1 MQHVLSMVIEA
12 YKFLMAMKYKP
23 INTEVPGR
31 KRQANENQFV
41 GSPSQPKHSRHE
53 IPISPKPN
61 PNHTSNTILTSNQP
75 TILQSATSSNQKN
88 LLIAPKPTQPIPI
101 QPYPTTA
108 NNPHQ
113 KQQLQQI
120 IRLQKEQKVSQ
131 EF

>member
-1 MQHVLSMVIEA
+1 
-12 YKFLMAMKYKP
+12 MAMKYKP